1 LSDEQRWIP
10 VKADHVRWHQDP
22 QAGRVWRVE
31 EELVGLPP
39 RFLIVPE
46 AAPGAGVQTDQP
58 EVVALDDLEP
68 AV

>member
-1 LSDEQRWIP
+1 
-10 VKADHVRWHQDP
+10 
-22 QAGRVWRVE
+22 VE